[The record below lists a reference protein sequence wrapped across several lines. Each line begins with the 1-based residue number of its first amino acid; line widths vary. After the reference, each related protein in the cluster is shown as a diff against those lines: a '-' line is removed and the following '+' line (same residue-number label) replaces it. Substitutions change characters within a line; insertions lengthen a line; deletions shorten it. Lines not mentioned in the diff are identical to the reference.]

1 MADSSTNVKQDLSLE
16 SFITMVRQDPDL
28 KAEIKAALN
37 QDDVSGDF
45 IVLEASVALA
55 DSLKLNS
62 AHRKNRRNESIE
74 LIKAAPRATCS
85 QSLENVA

>member
-1 MADSSTNVKQDLSLE
+1 MISYRVHCNKCAASRIEVDLV
-16 SFITMVRQDPDL
+16 T
-28 KAEIKAALN
+28 LN